1 MAATVEVANNTE
13 KRQFQVELDG
23 ETAFAEYRL
32 VDHGIILPHTV
43 VPEAFEGRGVGSALA
58 KAALGYARDHAL
70 KVIPTC
76 PFIAGYIRKHPEW
89 HDIVHDTYKAQLG
102 IG

>member
-1 MAATVEVANNTE
+1 MTVTDNTAEHRFEVA
-13 KRQFQVELDG
+13 LDG

-32 VDHGIILPHTV
+32 VEHGIILPHTV

-58 KAALGYARDHAL
+58 KAALSYARANDL

-76 PFIAGYIRKHPEW
+76 PFMSAYIQKHPEW
-89 HDIVHDTYKAQLG
+89 HDIVHDTYKLKLG

>member
-1 MAATVEVANNTE
+1 MSDVQVINNTADSRFE
-13 KRQFQVELDG
+13 VLLDG

-43 VPEAFEGRGVGSALA
+43 VPEAFEGQGVGSALA
-58 KAALGYARDHAL
+58 KTALGYAREHDL
-70 KVIPTC
+70 KVIPLC
-76 PFIAGYIRKHPEW
+76 PFIAGYITKHPEW
-89 HDIVHDTYKAQLG
+89 HDIVHDTYKSRLG